1 MGYLNVYEVIG
12 YVASALVAISLM
24 MTSILRLRIINLVGS
39 ACFTAYGLLIG
50 AYPVAVV
57 NFLIVLINLYYLYD
71 AFSTREYFKL
81 LEVSAQSE
89 YLQYFLRF
97 YEKEIK
103 RFLPEFSYRQTERQV
118 IFFVL
123 RNLVPAGLFIAEP
136 RDEDSLLIDL
146 DFVIPGYRD
155 FKIGRFVFTQKA
167 EVFREKGIR
176 KIYSKPGTKK
186 HQEYLRSMGF
196 APDERAQGEPSSQ
209 DERLYSL
216 VLT

>member
-1 MGYLNVYEVIG
+1 MGHLNIYEVIG
-12 YVASALVAISLM
+12 YAASALVAVSLM

-57 NFLIVLINLYYLYD
+57 NFLIVLINLYYLYE
-71 AFSTREYFKL
+71 AYTTREYFKL

-97 YEKEIK
+97 YEREIK
-103 RFLPEFSYRQTERQV
+103 RFTPEFNYRQAERQM

-123 RNLVPAGLFIAEP
+123 RNMVPAGVLVAEP
-136 RDEDSLLIDL
+136 FAEDSLLIEL

-155 FKIGRFVFTQKA
+155 FKIGKFVFTENS
-167 EVFREKGIR
+167 EVFRAKGMR
-176 KIYSKPGTKK
+176 KIYSRPGTGK

-196 APDERAQGEPSSQ
+196 VPDEGAQGEP
-209 DERLYSL
+209 LYSL
-216 VLT
+216 ALT